1 MVKCKTEG
9 DALSEVL
16 LMAWF
21 AAEFESVLLVLF
33 SFWSCFLVVLFF
45 GCHFVICIHPD
56 HVRSFLGQ

>member
-9 DALSEVL
+9 DAPSEVL

-21 AAEFESVLLVLF
+21 APEFESIVLVLF
-33 SFWSCFLVVLFF
+33 SFRYCFLFVFLF

-56 HVRSFLGQ
+56 HVRMFLGQ